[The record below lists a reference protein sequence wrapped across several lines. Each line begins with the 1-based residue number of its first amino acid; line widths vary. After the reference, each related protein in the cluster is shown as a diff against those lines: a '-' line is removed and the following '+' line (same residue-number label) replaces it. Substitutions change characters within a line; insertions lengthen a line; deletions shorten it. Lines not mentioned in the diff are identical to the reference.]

1 MINVRHSFLTNFF
14 NNFKIYSSYRACWFM
29 CRAEV
34 SHTLKFAFEDASC
47 LAAVELIYCR
57 KYRNT
62 YDGSASL
69 KVIASIEG
77 DAASLA

>member
-1 MINVRHSFLTNFF
+1 
-14 NNFKIYSSYRACWFM
+14 M

-34 SHTLKFAFEDASC
+34 SHTLKFGFGDASC
-47 LAAVELIYCR
+47 LAKVELIYCR
-57 KYRNT
+57 KYRNS
-62 YDGSASL
+62 YEESASL